1 MEIECGSNPIR
12 KFFIPSDFD
21 NDLIAD
27 CVDPDDDNDGCLDEE
42 DPWPYNEN
50 ACADSDGDGIA
61 DYYDSDKDNDG
72 ISDERD
78 VFPYDSNESID
89 TDGDGIGCLLYTSPS
104 PRD

>member
-1 MEIECGSNPIR
+1 MQI
-12 KFFIPSDFD
+12 
-21 NDLIAD
+21 
-27 CVDPDDDNDGCLDEE
+27 DPDDDNDGCLDEE

-78 VFPYDSNESID
+78 AFPNDPSEPID
-89 TDGDGIGCLLYTSPS
+89 TDGDIETMRILIMTGSQRIRYL
-104 PRD
+104 

>member
-42 DPWPYNEN
+42 DHGHIMKMLVLTQMEM
-50 ACADSDGDGIA
+50 A
-61 DYYDSDKDNDG
+61 
-72 ISDERD
+72 
-78 VFPYDSNESID
+78 
-89 TDGDGIGCLLYTSPS
+89 
-104 PRD
+104 